1 MQHFNAHGKSQRLM
15 KDSEAAAAAWA
26 VPKMCKGS
34 HIADQEQ
41 TAGTPQTRC

>member
-15 KDSEAAAAAWA
+15 KDSEAAAART
-26 VPKMCKGS
+26 VPQMCEGS

-41 TAGTPQTRC
+41 TVGTPQTQC